1 MGKENQLMPDIL
13 HQLRINAP
21 VERVYAALTQQTGLA
36 SWWTKDTRAT
46 PTLGSVAQFGFN
58 NRQII
63 FKMYIDALEPNKQVQ
78 WRCLGDH
85 PEWTDTEVS
94 LGLTPDADGTT
105 LRFSHLKWKSTDGIL
120 ARCSYDW
127 ARYLTS
133 LKSYP
138 ETGIGMPHSG

>member
-1 MGKENQLMPDIL
+1 MGKEKPLMPEIL

-21 VERVYAALTQQTGLA
+21 IERVYAALTQQTGLA
-36 SWWTKDTRAT
+36 SWWTKDTKAT

-63 FKMYIDALEPNKQVQ
+63 FRMYIGALEPNTRVR

-94 LGLTPDADGTT
+94 FELSPDADE
-105 LRFSHLKWKSTDGIL
+105 R
-120 ARCSYDW
+120 
-127 ARYLTS
+127 
-133 LKSYP
+133 
-138 ETGIGMPHSG
+138 SGASAI

>member
-1 MGKENQLMPDIL
+1 MPEIL

-36 SWWTKDTRAT
+36 SWWTKDTRAA
-46 PTLGSVAQFGFN
+46 PTLGSIAQFGFN

-63 FKMYIDALEPNKQVQ
+63 FKMQIDALEPNKQVQ

-85 PEWTDTEVS
+85 PEWTDTEVIFELS
-94 LGLTPDADGTT
+94 PDVAGTT
-105 LRFSHLKWKSTDGIL
+105 LRFSHFKWKSTDGIL

-133 LKSYP
+133 LKSYL
-138 ETGIGMPHSG
+138 ETDTGMPHSG

>member
-1 MGKENQLMPDIL
+1 MGRA
-13 HQLRINAP
+13 HLRIDAL
-21 VERVYAALTQQTGLA
+21 VERVYAALTQPTGLA

-46 PTLGSVAQFGFN
+46 PTLRSVAQFGFN
-58 NRQII
+58 NRQTI
-63 FKMYIDALEPNKQVQ
+63 FKMHIDALEPNKLVR

-85 PEWTDTEVS
+85 PEWTDTEVIFE
-94 LGLTPDADGTT
+94 LTPDAHGMI

-133 LKSYP
+133 LKSYV
-138 ETGIGMPHSG
+138 ETAIAMPHSA